1 MDIEKGVAG
10 VYLSQLLPTGDQTA
24 VELLAEFERAV
35 YAALK

>member
-24 VELLAEFERAV
+24 IELLTEFERAV